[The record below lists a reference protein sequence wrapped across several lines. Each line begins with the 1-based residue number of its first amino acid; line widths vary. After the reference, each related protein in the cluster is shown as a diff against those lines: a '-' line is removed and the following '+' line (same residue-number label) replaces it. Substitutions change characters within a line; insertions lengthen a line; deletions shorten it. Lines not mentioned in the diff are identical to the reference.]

1 MSEVTFYEYDL
12 ETIKEGFNKWLDK
25 WKESVIDEEFND
37 PHERGT
43 VQKIE
48 DDNSLKFK
56 FITEFNFSI
65 TKMSEDEVEWLKKW
79 IKGVR
84 NPTDTQPDIHMRSIQ
99 GFRIYP
105 EGIMSHSIRWWIICC
120 QRG

>member
-65 TKMSEDEVEWLKKW
+65 TKMSEDEILKTMNYSKLI
-79 IKGVR
+79 IKKYISK
-84 NPTDTQPDIHMRSIQ
+84 N
-99 GFRIYP
+99 YA
-105 EGIMSHSIRWWIICC
+105 
-120 QRG
+120 

>member
-1 MSEVTFYEYDL
+1 MLEVTFYEYDL
-12 ETIKEGFNKWLDK
+12 ETIKKGFNKWLDK

-37 PHERGT
+37 PNERGT

-65 TKMSEDEVEWLKKW
+65 TKMSEDEIDEA
-79 IKGVR
+79 
-84 NPTDTQPDIHMRSIQ
+84 
-99 GFRIYP
+99 
-105 EGIMSHSIRWWIICC
+105 E
-120 QRG
+120 

>member
-12 ETIKEGFNKWLDK
+12 ETIKERFNKCLDK
-25 WKESVIDEEFND
+25 WKESVIDEQFND

-65 TKMSEDEVEWLKKW
+65 TKMSEDEVDEVEWLKKL

-84 NPTDTQPDIHMRSIQ
+84 SLIDTPHDTQMRSIQ

-105 EGIMSHSIRWWIICC
+105 E
-120 QRG
+120 

>member
-43 VQKIE
+43 VQEIE
-48 DDNSLKFK
+48 DNNSLKFK
-56 FITEFNFSI
+56 FVTEVNFSI
-65 TKMSEDEVEWLKKW
+65 IKKSEDEVDE
-79 IKGVR
+79 V
-84 NPTDTQPDIHMRSIQ
+84 
-99 GFRIYP
+99 
-105 EGIMSHSIRWWIICC
+105 E
-120 QRG
+120 

>member
-12 ETIKEGFNKWLDK
+12 ETIK
-25 WKESVIDEEFND
+25 EEFND

-48 DDNSLKFK
+48 DNNSLKFK

-65 TKMSEDEVEWLKKW
+65 TKMSEDEVDE
-79 IKGVR
+79 V
-84 NPTDTQPDIHMRSIQ
+84 
-99 GFRIYP
+99 
-105 EGIMSHSIRWWIICC
+105 E
-120 QRG
+120 